1 MPPFNGSFNANQH
14 APKQVGESHPVGK
27 FPFQVQHTE
36 CVQTKD
42 QKGGMFVVTFKT
54 PSGEIPL
61 RYNLWNE
68 SAKAVEIA
76 HGQLSAL
83 CHATGVFKLDWNN
96 EGAALRGARGMIEVG
111 YQKGQEPTQD
121 NPNGGYTEIK
131 KVYDANGN
139 EPGKGPAPAPQPQEG
154 NWGGQQQ
161 QPMQQQS
168 NGGWVT
174 PQTQQPSNPQPQQQ
188 PSGWPQPGQQQQ
200 PQDSTPPWRR

>member
-1 MPPFNGSFNANQH
+1 MPPLNGSFDANQF
-14 APKQVGESHPVGK
+14 APKQVGETHPIGK
-27 FPFQVQHTE
+27 HQFQIQHTE

-54 PSGEIPL
+54 PAGEIPL

-83 CHATGVFKLDWNN
+83 CHATGVFKLDWGN

-111 YQKGQEPTQD
+111 YQKGQEPSAE

-131 KVYDANGN
+131 RVYDANGN
-139 EPGKGPAPAPQPQEG
+139 EPGKGPAPGPQPQSQQQPQAG
-154 NWGGQQQ
+154 WGGQQQ
-161 QPMQQQS
+161 QPMQQQPS
-168 NGGWVT
+168 GGWGT
-174 PQTQQPSNPQPQQQ
+174 QQTQPQPNPPQPQ
-188 PSGWPQPGQQQQ
+188 SQQQ
-200 PQDSTPPWRR
+200 PQEQAPPWRR